1 MGNLCSNSNSV
12 GVINSQIV
20 HPEPST
26 HRSVQIKNAEHHGS
40 RGSRQTQITDWQ
52 TLIATLRAKKSLEQY
67 ALSKKRTEFR

>member
-1 MGNLCSNSNSV
+1 MGNLCSNANSV

-26 HRSVQIKNAEHHGS
+26 HRSVQIKNAEHHES
-40 RGSRQTQITDWQ
+40 RGSREKQIADWQ
-52 TLIATLRAKKSLEQY
+52 ALIASLRAKKSLEQY